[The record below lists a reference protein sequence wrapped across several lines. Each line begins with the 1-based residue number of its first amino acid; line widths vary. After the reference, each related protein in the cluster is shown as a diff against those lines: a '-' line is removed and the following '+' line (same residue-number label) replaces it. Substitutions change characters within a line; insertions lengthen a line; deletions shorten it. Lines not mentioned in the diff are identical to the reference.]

1 LFNLTDVA
9 TKLFAQANPT
19 NGVKLGKIDI
29 KEVSLTG
36 NQLYTDV
43 VASKTKWRLNTTQM
57 SSAPKRVSAFM
68 IGAEDNGALE
78 LNQQRIR
85 FFNLTFSLA
94 VPEDSSFPVWA
105 IVLIVIAGV
114 GIIGGT
120 AFYFIKKS
128 KASKHGYTEIESK
141 QVDVLEVN
149 GTERPD
155 TKTVS
160 LKE

>member
-1 LFNLTDVA
+1 M
-9 TKLFAQANPT
+9 P
-19 NGVKLGKIDI
+19 
-29 KEVSLTG
+29 
-36 NQLYTDV
+36 
-43 VASKTKWRLNTTQM
+43 
-57 SSAPKRVSAFM
+57 SAPKRVSAFM

-94 VPEDSSFPVWA
+94 GPEPPVPPPEDSSFPVWA

-120 AFYFIKKS
+120 AFYFIKKA
-128 KASKHGYTEIESK
+128 KASKNGYTEIESK

-149 GTERPD
+149 GTDRAD
-155 TKTVS
+155 TNRA
-160 LKE
+160 